1 MSITSPA
8 RKSPALHAEKSLR
21 SDRMT
26 GKQPLC
32 RGGHHAGGKAA
43 DRGEIVWI
51 QKGIMLWVGFAILCA
66 VIYLVS

>member
-1 MSITSPA
+1 MARRRKDVYYKPDKSPT
-8 RKSPALHAEKSLR
+8 RKSPAPHAEKSLR

-43 DRGEIVWI
+43 AENTT
-51 QKGIMLWVGFAILCA
+51 
-66 VIYLVS
+66 

>member
-1 MSITSPA
+1 
-8 RKSPALHAEKSLR
+8 
-21 SDRMT
+21 MT

-32 RGGHHAGGKAA
+32 RGGHYAGGKAA